1 MMTKLLRALI
11 RGYQIALSPFWGSQC
26 RFHPTCS
33 CYAIEAIE
41 KHGPLKG
48 LFLSIYRIM
57 RCNPWSKGGIDLVPE
72 KVTKK

>member
-1 MMTKLLRALI
+1 MMSRLLKALI
-11 RGYQIALSPFWGSQC
+11 RGYQVVLSPFWGSQC

-41 KHGPLKG
+41 KHGPFKG
-48 LFLSIYRIM
+48 LLLGIYRIM
-57 RCNPWSKGGIDLVPE
+57 RCNPLSKGGIDLVPE

>member
-1 MMTKLLRALI
+1 MSKLLKLFI
-11 RGYQIALSPFWGSQC
+11 RGYQIALSPFWGAQC

-33 CYAIEAIE
+33 CYSLEAIE
-41 KHGPLKG
+41 KHGALKG
-48 LFLSIYRIM
+48 LGLSIYRVI